1 MFTQTV
7 TKVSGERTP
16 TYNIDYNNGYN
27 NVILKNSKERK
38 VNSNP
43 VDTYTL
49 TCHILHDSYN
59 NSYNNVILQNSKES
73 KVN

>member
-1 MFTQTV
+1 MTDL

-16 TYNIDYNNGYN
+16 TYDIDYNNGYN
-27 NVILKNSKERK
+27 NVILQNCKIRK

-59 NSYNNVILQNSKES
+59 NSYNNVIIQTVR
-73 KVN
+73 KVR